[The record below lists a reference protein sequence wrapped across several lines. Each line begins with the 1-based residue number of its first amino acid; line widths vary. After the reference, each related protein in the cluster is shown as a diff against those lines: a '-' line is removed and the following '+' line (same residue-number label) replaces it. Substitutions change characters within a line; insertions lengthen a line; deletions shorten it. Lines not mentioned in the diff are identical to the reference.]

1 MKQACCVMP
10 SAFAAGASALEWTIY
25 QLGAIGVSAG
35 SAGLWA
41 MKQACAA
48 ALRALSAC
56 SNSFLSLTRTAVAPA
71 CISVL
76 VLVFTWRFFCKKG
89 QQPPQQPERNH
100 SFIMYHGTSA
110 AAAKAIK
117 QSGFR
122 PSITGGMLGKG
133 VYLSRDIQKARAY
146 SNGIDGKILRC
157 RVKTGKVKKIDKQG
171 HPLQKGWQD
180 TYDSAWVP
188 PHCGMVPSGLTETC
202 VADPSR
208 ITVLGC
214 TT

>member
-1 MKQACCVMP
+1 
-10 SAFAAGASALEWTIY
+10 
-25 QLGAIGVSAG
+25 
-35 SAGLWA
+35 
-41 MKQACAA
+41 
-48 ALRALSAC
+48 
-56 SNSFLSLTRTAVAPA
+56 
-71 CISVL
+71 
-76 VLVFTWRFFCKKG
+76 
-89 QQPPQQPERNH
+89 
-100 SFIMYHGTSA
+100 MYHGTSA

-117 QSGFR
+117 QSGFH
-122 PSITGGMLGKG
+122 PSSGGMLGKG

-146 SNGIDGKILRC
+146 AKGIDGKILRC
-157 RVKTGKVKKIDKQG
+157 RVNTGRVKKIDKQG
-171 HPLQKGWQD
+171 HPLQRGWQG